1 MSSGFTITSETQAYK
16 RYLTVFDRQITY
28 PDGRTA
34 AFDIVGHPRS
44 SFQFAV
50 VFVYWSERK
59 RVTLLREFAQAA
71 AGLVYNFP
79 TGSYDAGKDTSL
91 QQSAAR
97 ELSEEAGLTGGTWHR
112 LLDDDHPGILEGKW
126 CSNRFTPF
134 LVIDPVQA
142 EPQVAARD
150 AEEHIEVIEW
160 TIEELRAAILRGELL
175 TPSVQTAFSA
185 LAWLEREKLL

>member
-1 MSSGFTITSETQAYK
+1 MSGFTITSETQAYK

-79 TGSYDAGKDTSL
+79 TGSYDAGKDASL

-142 EPQVAARD
+142 EPQSRRARRRGAHRGDRVVGRGAPRGDPARRAAD
-150 AEEHIEVIEW
+150 AVGADRL
-160 TIEELRAAILRGELL
+160 LRAR
-175 TPSVQTAFSA
+175 
-185 LAWLEREKLL
+185 LARA

>member
-1 MSSGFTITSETQAYK
+1 MSGFTITSETQAYK

-79 TGSYDAGKDTSL
+79 TGSYDAGKDSSL
-91 QQSAAR
+91 Q
-97 ELSEEAGLTGGTWHR
+97 
-112 LLDDDHPGILEGKW
+112 
-126 CSNRFTPF
+126 
-134 LVIDPVQA
+134 
-142 EPQVAARD
+142 
-150 AEEHIEVIEW
+150 
-160 TIEELRAAILRGELL
+160 
-175 TPSVQTAFSA
+175 
-185 LAWLEREKLL
+185 